1 MALYVTGVSH
11 IILLPVKEF
20 TKKIHA
26 QNLFFPSVYTA
37 CFILTRERKASIKL
51 IYNNAVELE
60 AETSFGHFKFLKA
73 LGADKMGVK
82 VLEWLIIH
90 QGQIKLLVHY
100 EYGQNPRGPG
110 LLPS

>member
-1 MALYVTGVSH
+1 M
-11 IILLPVKEF
+11 
-20 TKKIHA
+20 
-26 QNLFFPSVYTA
+26 
-37 CFILTRERKASIKL
+37 RERKASIKI
-51 IYNNAVELE
+51 IYNNAIVELE

-90 QGQIKLLVHY
+90 QEQIKLLLHC